1 MYLFWEFRTGESFVR
16 LGFIFPYAI
25 VERKDTIKLAVNKCF
40 SSQILRRR
48 SSSKESYSEVGW
60 RRRARG
66 GGG

>member
-40 SSQILRRR
+40 PSQILVH
-48 SSSKESYSEVGW
+48 VGILQ
-60 RRRARG
+60 
-66 GGG
+66 